1 MLLPKKNSYKEFDNE
16 KNSCGS
22 RIPLPPPITFLLV
35 RSLLFFVYLETV
47 LRVSAKVNWAQ
58 GMGKPSIYLRCHSL
72 QTALFWMTHKDK
84 PTPKK
89 ETKTNKSVQCLV
101 LIPWP
106 VSQYEF
112 ECVHIFIVIYG
123 ILTQSELPE
132 TQCVCFCLVSIK
144 INQILLELSIW
155 HLG

>member
-22 RIPLPPPITFLLV
+22 RIPFPPPITFLLV
-35 RSLLFFVYLETV
+35 RSLLLFMYLETV

-84 PTPKK
+84 FQKYI
-89 ETKTNKSVQCLV
+89 KS
-101 LIPWP
+101 
-106 VSQYEF
+106 
-112 ECVHIFIVIYG
+112 
-123 ILTQSELPE
+123 
-132 TQCVCFCLVSIK
+132 
-144 INQILLELSIW
+144 
-155 HLG
+155 